1 MTFRIIAAAGVA
13 AASMAL
19 SGAAE
24 AQVVLSATQICE
36 RDAASG
42 AWNTVKLRL
51 FSFGDV
57 YLNFAFT
64 RQPSG
69 PVTPFGTI
77 SPTNTAAE
85 RKFALPAGTYK
96 LKYKLPSSTTY
107 VAYPGPDIVVR
118 PFVITGQ
125 TCAINPLDKVE
136 KGGPN
141 YN

>member
-1 MTFRIIAAAGVA
+1 MMFRTIAAAGVA
-13 AASMAL
+13 AASIAL
-19 SGAAE
+19 SGPAE

-69 PVTPFGTI
+69 PVIPFGTI

-96 LKYKLPSSTTY
+96 LKYKLSSSTNY
-107 VAYPGPDIVVR
+107 SAYPGPDIVVR

-125 TCAINPLDKVE
+125 TCNMRPLDKIE
-136 KGGPN
+136 KVGPTSN
-141 YN
+141 